1 MVAYCA
7 PVAADGVEVKERLH
21 TPPPLRQVECEV
33 KDEEEVDVDQL
44 MQRLRHHVLV
54 NRVRVKDHFHD
65 FDPLNSGTVSRA
77 RFERGLASMGLSSLG
92 QHHLTAGQSQQP
104 FPFCSLA
111 VLAMSHTR
119 LHTHTHTPF
128 NGPLSGTTQVS
139 RYQKGKPNLDFT
151 EARDS
156 EWQWHQLGHMQV
168 CTLFQTDTHAST
180 LPLSFL
186 KAGCPSCR
194 PTNSVKALKA
204 RSSRYHFCEISSG
217 YQKSFRS
224 LDF

>member
-1 MVAYCA
+1 MVAYSAPVAAGGVRGEGTVAYCA

-65 FDPLNSGTVSRA
+65 FDPLNSGTLSRA

-92 QHHLTAGQSQQP
+92 QHHLTAGQSQLP

-119 LHTHTHTPF
+119 LHTHTHTPRLTALCR
-128 NGPLSGTTQVS
+128 G
-139 RYQKGKPNLDFT
+139 
-151 EARDS
+151 
-156 EWQWHQLGHMQV
+156 
-168 CTLFQTDTHAST
+168 
-180 LPLSFL
+180 LPW
-186 KAGCPSCR
+186 
-194 PTNSVKALKA
+194 
-204 RSSRYHFCEISSG
+204 
-217 YQKSFRS
+217 
-224 LDF
+224 